1 MKLTHFVLVLPA
13 LLHSALAANSWAG
26 ANNYY
31 IYALPQADRLTI
43 LSGMQTIGMKV
54 LRTWVTGFGAGQKDS
69 TNVEVHDLEANG
81 LGTYNETVLNLIDQ
95 LMVDAH
101 SYGVKLLIGMYDQNA
116 LRGGDNYNATY
127 GLEGFYTN
135 ASAIS
140 TFNDRITYILSTH
153 KNALLGNRSWNELPE
168 YIFGLEAQNEPMIF
182 NQTLY
187 LDNLSWICET
197 AQQIRNNVVDP
208 NQLIFTGGGSAAASV
223 QPIFFDS
230 SCAAIDV
237 VAIHDYT
244 DGYDSYMPGAI
255 SQAQAAGKKLIVE
268 EWGSLVGS
276 GRTANLNSNMQ
287 KINSYKVPFLYWEL
301 ISNPDPHQGEDYE
314 IQVNATDTDWI
325 TLSNGSLTA
334 AALPDAPFDFSAA
347 LALNASGTVLNRSA
361 LPLVPGGTDATSQ
374 PVPRSPAI

>member
-1 MKLTHFVLVLPA
+1 MKLNLFFTA
-13 LLHSALAANSWAG
+13 LLPSALAANSWAG

-31 IYALPQADRLTI
+31 LYALPQVDRLAI
-43 LSGMQTIGMKV
+43 LSGMQSAGMKV
-54 LRTWVTGFGAGQKDS
+54 LRTWVTGFGAGQKAS
-69 TNVEVHDLEANG
+69 NNVAVHDLEANG
-81 LGTYNETVLNLIDQ
+81 LGTYNDTVLDLIDQ

-101 SYGVKLLIGMYDQNA
+101 SYGNDSYSSWLLAGDMDSAGVKLLIGMYDQNA

-140 TFNDRITYILSTH
+140 TFNDRINHILSTH
-153 KNALLGNRSWNELPE
+153 KNALLGNRSWSELSD

-187 LDNLSWICET
+187 LSHLSWICDT
-197 AQQIRNNVVDP
+197 AQQIRNNVADA
-208 NQLIFTGGGSAAASV
+208 NQLIFTGGGSAGASV
-223 QPIFFDS
+223 QPIFFNS

-244 DGYDSYMPGAI
+244 DGYDSYIPATI
-255 SQAQAAGKKLIVE
+255 SQAKAAGKKLIVE

-276 GRTANLNSNMQ
+276 GRTANLNSNVQ
-287 KINSYKVPFLYWEL
+287 KINSYKLPFLYWEL

-314 IQVNATDTDWI
+314 IQVNATDADWI
-325 TLSNGSLTA
+325 LLSNASLTA
-334 AALPDAPFDFSAA
+334 AALTDAPFDFSAA
-347 LALNASGTVLNRSA
+347 LALDTSGT
-361 LPLVPGGTDATSQ
+361 D
-374 PVPRSPAI
+374 I